1 MSRNERGYVME
12 CCMRGL
18 PVTSVGLMI
27 YTEWHKKAPVHAA
40 TRTSKFIKRFIP
52 LSIAQLKNLSI
63 QKDD

>member
-1 MSRNERGYVME
+1 MSRNERGYAME

-27 YTEWHKKAPVHAA
+27 YTEWHKKAP
-40 TRTSKFIKRFIP
+40 TRVSRTNEQNVKGLYP